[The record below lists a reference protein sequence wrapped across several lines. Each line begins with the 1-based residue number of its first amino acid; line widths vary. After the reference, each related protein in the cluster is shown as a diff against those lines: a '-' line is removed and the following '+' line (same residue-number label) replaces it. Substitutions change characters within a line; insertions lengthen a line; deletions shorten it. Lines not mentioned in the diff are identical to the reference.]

1 MGLCIPV
8 QERRKKPSRYRKRK
22 HKHHKKKHHRV
33 RIKIETNIDT
43 KIEDKVEPNI
53 EDKVQ
58 EIFAEEKTEEE
69 ADVDKLIAANAAR
82 SIDVKVV
89 DWCALGNGRR
99 NNFLIT
105 TPATS
110 SFRLS
115 AAHAPALFNS
125 NFG

>member
-1 MGLCIPV
+1 M
-8 QERRKKPSRYRKRK
+8 
-22 HKHHKKKHHRV
+22 

-53 EDKVQ
+53 EDKVEPNIEDKVH
-58 EIFAEEKTEEE
+58 EIFAEEEDEE
-69 ADVDKLIAANAAR
+69 AVDVDKLIAANAAR

-89 DWCALGNGRR
+89 DWCGECDLGNGRR
-99 NNFLIT
+99 NDFLIT
-105 TPATS
+105 TPAAS